1 MELSNATEVILHHE
15 TEWTRIMSEENDKQS
30 LLRYA
35 MTLLVIAYALMF
47 VLTAVFS
54 LALSAMVPFSAMH
67 AVTSVVIE
75 FALSVASLYF
85 APQILASIAP
95 SFGGTNDSMSALKL
109 YVFASTP
116 AWIGM
121 SIAMIPVLGW
131 LVGLAGGIYAIYLF
145 WSHFAL
151 AMSIPEDKK
160 VGFVLV
166 AVLVLAVIHIVIHTI
181 GDGVANM
188 VAPYSF
194 HYGPNF

>member
-1 MELSNATEVILHHE
+1 MKISNATEVVLHHE
-15 TEWTRIMSEENDKQS
+15 AEWTRIMSEENDKQS
-30 LLRYA
+30 LLRYG
-35 MTLLVIAYALMF
+35 MTLLIIAYALMF
-47 VLTAVFS
+47 VLTALFS
-54 LALSAMVPFSAMH
+54 MALSAMVPFSTMH

-85 APQILASIAP
+85 VPQILASIAP
-95 SFGGTNDSMSALKL
+95 SFGGRNDSMNALKL
-109 YVFASTP
+109 YVFAATP

-131 LVGLAGGIYAIYLF
+131 LAALAGGIYAIYLF
-145 WSHFAL
+145 WSHFAV

-160 VGFVLV
+160 VGFVVV
-166 AVLVLAVIHIVIHTI
+166 AVIVLAVIHIVIHMI
-181 GDGVANM
+181 GGGIANI